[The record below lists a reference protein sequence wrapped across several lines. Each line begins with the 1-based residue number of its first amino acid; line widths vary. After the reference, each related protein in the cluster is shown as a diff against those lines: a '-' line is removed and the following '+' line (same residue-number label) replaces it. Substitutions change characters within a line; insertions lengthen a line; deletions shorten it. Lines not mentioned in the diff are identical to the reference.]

1 MSTRIYIDQVS
12 NLKWTEVK
20 GHRIKPKLPNG
31 DYSPPPQGTQSWRMN
46 PLISDLFAILCVK
59 TLLFP
64 NKIGSKAVKNY

>member
-31 DYSPPPQGTQSWRMN
+31 DYSPPPPKEHKVEEW
-46 PLISDLFAILCVK
+46 
-59 TLLFP
+59 TL
-64 NKIGSKAVKNY
+64 